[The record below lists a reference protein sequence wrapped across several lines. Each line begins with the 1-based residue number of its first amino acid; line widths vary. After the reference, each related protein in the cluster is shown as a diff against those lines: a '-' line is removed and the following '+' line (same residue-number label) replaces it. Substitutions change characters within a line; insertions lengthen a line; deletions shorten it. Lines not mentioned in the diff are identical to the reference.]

1 MKDRVCVG
9 AITGAFGIKGEVR
22 LKSFCAEPESIASYG
37 PLSSEDG
44 TTTWN
49 LQLARPAKSG
59 LVGRLSGVTTK
70 EEADALRGTT
80 LHVARSRLPDLPED
94 EFYAADLVGLTV
106 LDTEGSEIG
115 RITAVLNHGAGD
127 LLEIGR
133 DDAGPGILLPLTRE
147 NVPTIDLADG
157 RILIDPPDGLFD

>member
-9 AITGAFGIKGEVR
+9 AITGAFGINGEVR

-44 TTTWN
+44 TMTWD
-49 LQLARPAKSG
+49 LQLVRPAKSG
-59 LVGRLSGVTTK
+59 FVGRLSGVATK
-70 EEADALRGTT
+70 VEADALRGTT

-94 EFYAADLVGLTV
+94 EFYTADLVGLRV
-106 LDTEGSEIG
+106 LDAEGSEIG

-127 LLEIGR
+127 LLEVGG
-133 DDAGPGILLPLTRE
+133 DDSGPGILLPLTRA
-147 NVPTIDLADG
+147 NVPTIDLTDG
-157 RILIDPPDGLFD
+157 FIVINPPDGLFE

>member
-9 AITGAFGIKGEVR
+9 AITGAFGINGEVR

-44 TTTWN
+44 TMTWD
-49 LQLARPAKSG
+49 LQLVRPAKSG
-59 LVGRLSGVTTK
+59 FVGRLSGVATK

-94 EFYAADLVGLTV
+94 EFYTADLVGLRV
-106 LDTEGSEIG
+106 LDAEGSEIG

-127 LLEIGR
+127 LLEVGG
-133 DDAGPGILLPLTRE
+133 DDSGPGILLPLTRA
-147 NVPTIDLADG
+147 NVPTIDLTDG
-157 RILIDPPDGLFD
+157 FIVINPPDGLFE